1 MASSAMR
8 TAHAPMRHGGRQL
21 KRRCAVRARWRRELV
36 RLHVRAAA
44 IRVRVQSATIC
55 DGKAGE
61 HAEPRNTT
69 RRLVQSSTESR
80 LVSHDPEEEFPLAY
94 RACHVRH
101 SARRS
106 RALQHNVV
114 VHGDGYRLDKVTDS
128 RLRTLN
134 VFTIKTSMKLIARVP
149 PARLFQQPLALLCT
163 WWPVA
168 PRALTA
174 RKVP

>member
-44 IRVRVQSATIC
+44 IHVRVQSATIC
-55 DGKAGE
+55 DGKADE

-69 RRLVQSSTESR
+69 RRLVQSSTEFR

-94 RACHVRH
+94 RLSCAAEHGVLERC
-101 SARRS
+101 STTLWYTAT
-106 RALQHNVV
+106 ATFLIKLQTR
-114 VHGDGYRLDKVTDS
+114 D
-128 RLRTLN
+128 
-134 VFTIKTSMKLIARVP
+134 
-149 PARLFQQPLALLCT
+149 
-163 WWPVA
+163 
-168 PRALTA
+168 
-174 RKVP
+174 